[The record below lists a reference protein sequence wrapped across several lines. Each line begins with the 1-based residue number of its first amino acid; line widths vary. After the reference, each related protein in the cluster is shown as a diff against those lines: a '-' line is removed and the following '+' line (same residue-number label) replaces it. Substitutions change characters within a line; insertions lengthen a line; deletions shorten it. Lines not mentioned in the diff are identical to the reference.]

1 MWSCSD
7 VNLGPPPHLDL
18 PQARW
23 AEWPL
28 CSVKPRDG
36 AAGPEMS
43 PRSTLLVI
51 FQSIYGFIF

>member
-1 MWSCSD
+1 MSTWD
-7 VNLGPPPHLDL
+7 PPLHLDL